1 MLASAGVLGD
11 LTVSLFKR
19 DAGVKDSSHWIPGF
33 GGVLDILDSLLVA
46 APVAY
51 VCWLLR
57 LVGP

>member
-1 MLASAGVLGD
+1 VLGD

-19 DAGVKDSSHWIPGF
+19 DAGVKDSSRWIPGF